1 MRCRPPGAILPSMI
15 NQASSPKLLLVAD
28 RRSAES
34 EPSVVVRRFR
44 LARLPVTGRVAT
56 ASNRPQA
63 KRS

>member
-1 MRCRPPGAILPSMI
+1 MI

-28 RRSAES
+28 RRSAGS

-44 LARLPVTGRVAT
+44 LARLPVTGRVAS